1 MGSKFCKCPANVWFF
16 SFEHVC
22 LDPCITNIIPDSLYS
37 TLKAESRYLY
47 TAIDSLYHGTITIL
61 PMKFFSDIL
70 SYMSL

>member
-1 MGSKFCKCPANVWFF
+1 MGSKFSKCLVF

-37 TLKAESRYLY
+37 TLQVESRYLY